1 MDMRVVAVDL
11 AKDVFEIAW
20 TTAVGHV
27 EGRQRLTRPQFERF
41 LRELPAGTELVM
53 EACSSAHHWGRLCH
67 CLGVVPMLLP
77 SQYVRPYVRRNKT
90 DRSDAEALLEA
101 RRCRGIASVPV
112 KTADQQALQS
122 LHRVRTQWQ
131 TARTARLNVIRGLLR
146 EYGLPLR
153 AGAVTIHRVVPGLLA
168 DATTAIPA
176 RLRHVLQSLLEEVRE
191 LERRVRSIDQQL
203 SDLADADPI
212 ARRLQ
217 TVPGVGVIV
226 ATSLLG
232 SVPHIHAFRRGR
244 QFASWLGLTPRE
256 ASSGLRVLARRN
268 QQAGR
273 RPPAVCADPRRA
285 VGALQ
290 CPTTRA
296 LARRPPDADPTL
308 GRRARRATRIQ
319 HRPTTP
325 ASPTLTASAAAT
337 RSLTRRSRPSPTH
350 SSGKLAWPAVF
361 ASIGPI
367 EGLLDLVH
375 LDHRVE
381 IAG

>member
-1 MDMRVVAVDL
+1 MDTRVVAVDL

-27 EGRQRLTRPQFERF
+27 EGRRRLTRPQFERF

-67 CLGVVPMLLP
+67 RLGVVPMLLP

-101 RRCRGIASVPV
+101 RRCRGIACVPV

-168 DATTAIPA
+168 DAATAIPA
-176 RLRHVLQSLLEEVRE
+176 RLRHVLQSLLEEVRD
-191 LERRVRSIDQQL
+191 LERRVRAIDQQL
-203 SDLADADPI
+203 SELADADPI

-244 QFASWLGLTPRE
+244 QFASWLGLTPKE
-256 ASSGLRVLARRN
+256 ASSGLRYWRGGISKRGDVHLRCVLTHGARSVLFN
-268 QQAGR
+268 AQ
-273 RPPAVCADPRRA
+273 
-285 VGALQ
+285 
-290 CPTTRA
+290 
-296 LARRPPDADPTL
+296 
-308 GRRARRATRIQ
+308 RRARSHADRLTPIQRWVVELAARRGYNKAVSALANKLARIIWAVW
-319 HRPTTP
+319 RRDVDFAAEPRTP
-325 ASPTLTASAAAT
+325 AAA
-337 RSLTRRSRPSPTH
+337 
-350 SSGKLAWPAVF
+350 
-361 ASIGPI
+361 
-367 EGLLDLVH
+367 
-375 LDHRVE
+375 
-381 IAG
+381 